1 VLNSTLH
8 TWKEL
13 AAVIPRLA
21 DRKWLF
27 RGESKQGR
35 PLMPK
40 AGREG
45 VHLKVEFNPIREL
58 AALRLFKRQ
67 ARPYLTHQPQSDIEW
82 LAIAQH
88 HGMHTR
94 LLDWTESLLVAAY
107 FAVDL
112 AGTNGDPVIYGV
124 SEIPQST
131 PDEES
136 RPFEATR
143 VSLYRPPHIS
153 VRIPAQQSVFT
164 LHPNPTEIFEPPAL
178 RSWTIPS
185 QSCMA
190 IKRALDACGI
200 NQSSLFPGLD
210 GLANYI
216 GWRYKWGKLEE

>member
-1 VLNSTLH
+1 MCSRTSSPEDQDAGKVG
-8 TWKEL
+8 
-13 AAVIPRLA
+13 
-21 DRKWLF
+21 
-27 RGESKQGR
+27 RGPYTGR
-35 PLMPK
+35 TGDQVK
-40 AGREG
+40 VDFEGAREQ
-45 VHLKVEFNPIREL
+45 
-58 AALRLFKRQ
+58 AALQLFKRQ

-107 FAVDL
+107 FAVNP
-112 AGTNGDPVIYGV
+112 AGTRGDAIIYGV
-124 SEIPQST
+124 SSIPNSS
-131 PDEES
+131 PEEEL
-136 RPFEATR
+136 RPFECIR

-164 LHPNPTEIFEPPAL
+164 LHPKPTDVFEPAAL
-178 RSWTIPS
+178 RAWTIPS

-200 NQSSLFPGLD
+200 NESSLFPGLD

-216 GWRYKWGKLEE
+216 GWRYKWGKLEG